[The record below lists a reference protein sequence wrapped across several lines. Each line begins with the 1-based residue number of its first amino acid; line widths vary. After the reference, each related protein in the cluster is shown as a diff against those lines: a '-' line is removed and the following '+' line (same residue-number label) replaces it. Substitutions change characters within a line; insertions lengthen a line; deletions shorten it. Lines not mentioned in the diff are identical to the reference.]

1 MEHYVVNYLKQIS
14 SIFNLQVAK
23 QIIQGRKN
31 FFNFELL
38 SITTHADFPNF
49 FNNKFTIQNRKL
61 TSIRNTEAAV
71 YRDHITNSILE
82 IRKDIKTI
90 PENNCVFI
98 GISHNV
104 LLNSLIFTNRFN
116 SQIWMVDKLDS
127 RIIDGSNK
135 TKYILQEFVK
145 LNNVNW
151 IEENIP
157 TALQAIPNEVVLFH
171 LDTVNPE
178 AELSS
183 LPTIFSKLSPTGIII
198 LDTFFNCSTKIQRN
212 TLRELVKKHSM
223 VISIFPTMQ
232 IMITKS

>member
-1 MEHYVVNYLKQIS
+1 
-14 SIFNLQVAK
+14 
-23 QIIQGRKN
+23 
-31 FFNFELL
+31 
-38 SITTHADFPNF
+38 
-49 FNNKFTIQNRKL
+49 
-61 TSIRNTEAAV
+61 
-71 YRDHITNSILE
+71 
-82 IRKDIKTI
+82 
-90 PENNCVFI
+90 
-98 GISHNV
+98 
-104 LLNSLIFTNRFN
+104 
-116 SQIWMVDKLDS
+116 MVDKLDS